1 MCLEV
6 GADPSTALTIMNKMT
21 SNSPLGVADV
31 PCPAPA
37 GPGAPEVAGQGDA
50 GEGSTEK
57 PDKPGANDPKDKDRK
72 PKPKPNPKKQ
82 KEKPAVARFNFICKA
97 FQTKSFV

>member
-37 GPGAPEVAGQGDA
+37 GPGAPEVAGHDLQGF
-50 GEGSTEK
+50 STI
-57 PDKPGANDPKDKDRK
+57 PGG
-72 PKPKPNPKKQ
+72 
-82 KEKPAVARFNFICKA
+82 
-97 FQTKSFV
+97 